1 MKPSDYLR
9 HDATGLAE
17 LVRHGEVQPVE
28 LLDAALAQQQ
38 YVNPALNAVVVSL
51 EAQARQRLAG
61 DGPLSTAAGGALAG
75 VPMLIKD
82 AVQHYAGTPT
92 SMGSR
97 ALAREPQHE
106 HSAIVRRLL
115 EAGATIFGKTN
126 TPELAL
132 KGVTDARL
140 FGRCNNP
147 WNLAHTPGGSSGG
160 SAAAVSAG
168 IVPMAGANDGGGSI
182 RIPAACCGLF
192 GLRPSRGRV
201 STAPQAGE
209 IWDGASSDL
218 VVCRSVRDAA
228 LALDVLA
235 GHEPSDALAAPPSP
249 GFRALL
255 QRPPRSLRIGFSAV
269 SPIGTPVHPEAV
281 VAVENAARLL
291 ASLGHQVEEAAPV
304 YDGRELARCFLM
316 LYTGQIAATLQEARA
331 TGAEAHDFELLTRVL
346 GVLGEARSAGAYVR
360 SHRRWNEFSLALAAF
375 HRRYELFLTPT
386 LARPPIRHDEAD
398 PPAWQQGVLAALLGT
413 GLLGGL
419 ARLGWL
425 DGMVNQIALDNLEDV
440 PFTQLANLT
449 GTPAM
454 SVPLHWCASGLPLGV
469 QFIGRLGDEATLLQL
484 AAELE
489 EAQPWAQRRPA
500 LAMQRLA

>member
-9 HDATGLAE
+9 HDATALAD
-17 LVRHGEVQPVE
+17 LVRRGEVQPAE
-28 LLDAALAQQQ
+28 LLDAALAQQAR
-38 YVNPALNAVVVSL
+38 VNPAINAVVVSL
-51 EAQARQRLAG
+51 ESQARQRLAT
-61 DGPLSTAAGGALAG
+61 DGPLARAPEGPLAG

-92 SMGSR
+92 SVGSH
-97 ALAREPQHE
+97 AFAGQPAQE

-115 EAGATIFGKTN
+115 DAGAVIFGKTN

-160 SAAAVSAG
+160 SAAAVAAG

-201 STAPQAGE
+201 STAPQAAE

-228 LALDVLA
+228 LALDVLCGA
-235 GHEPSDALAAPPSP
+235 EPSDTLLMPASP
-249 GFRALL
+249 GFRALM
-255 QRPPRSLRIGFSAV
+255 QRPPRSLRIGFSCV
-269 SPIGTPVHPEAV
+269 SPIGTPVHAEAV
-281 VAVENAARLL
+281 AAVENTARLL
-291 ASLGHQVEEAAPV
+291 ASLGHQVEEAAPA

-316 LYTGQIAATLQEARA
+316 LYTGQIAATIHAARA
-331 TGAEAHDFELLTRVL
+331 TGAEAGDFQLLTRVL

-360 SHRRWNEFSLALAAF
+360 SHRRWNDFALALARF
-375 HRRYELFLTPT
+375 HRRYDLFLTPT
-386 LARPPIRHDEAD
+386 LARPPIRHGEAD

-413 GLLGGL
+413 GLLGTL

-425 DGMVNQIALDNLEDV
+425 EGVVNQIALDNLEDV

-454 SVPLHWCASGLPLGV
+454 SVPLHWCESGLPLGV

-489 EAQPWAQRRPA
+489 EAQPWAQRWPT
-500 LAMQRLA
+500 LAVG